1 MKLTKW
7 GYGKFPKPTTAYTA
21 VVTCHYKDGK
31 VTYQW
36 VTTLWYDGKKEWRCE
51 NHKKALLMDK
61 KQAEDFCSKLAWYGQ
76 AAWTVTVF
84 PDCVPENHY

>member
-7 GYGKFPKPTTAYTA
+7 GNAKFPKAQKAYVA
-21 VVTCHYKDGK
+21 VVVPRIVEGK
-31 VTYQW
+31 TVYQW
-36 VTTLWYDGKKEWRCE
+36 VTTLWYQGRKEWRCE

-61 KQAEDFCSKLAWYGQ
+61 KRAEDFVTTLAWYGQ

-84 PDCVPENHY
+84 PDSVPENNY